1 MFKKETRVTVRSVWW
16 EIGRKANEKIPPGRN
31 RNNRGRLISW
41 EFQRN
46 GDGINFA
53 AAKEISVPPIYWPV
67 DQLRGHQSDDKQS
80 PWHVKVLKSA
90 YRAPAFLNIG
100 AKGVRLAVWNSAVG
114 QPMGKLPIR
123 TFQPTFLPSPASK
136 DPADLICKCPDSSQ
150 MQLAECIDYAN
161 AYWILLLSTHSV
173 CVCWL
178 AAHSTRICYRIKLTK
193 DRLSGI
199 SPFSLFLF

>member
-1 MFKKETRVTVRSVWW
+1 MKKFRLGGI
-16 EIGRKANEKIPPGRN
+16 EITGDGWFHGNSSGMATESISQPQRKFQCHLFTYRN
-31 RNNRGRLISW
+31 RLHHR
-41 EFQRN
+41 
-46 GDGINFA
+46 
-53 AAKEISVPPIYWPV
+53 PV